1 MPTPRERT
9 TETCLRAGGGSG
21 RAFAARRL
29 VWDFMGERAG
39 FACLEGLPNVVLR
52 RRGDR
57 RMFCAVSWRRFGDS
71 GVGIG
76 GILTVSF
83 SEMVSFVKG

>member
-1 MPTPRERT
+1 
-9 TETCLRAGGGSG
+9 
-21 RAFAARRL
+21 
-29 VWDFMGERAG
+29 
-39 FACLEGLPNVVLR
+39 
-52 RRGDR
+52 
-57 RMFCAVSWRRFGDS
+57 MFCAVNWRRFGDS